1 MPDQQWRMLAKGQ
14 YYSMPGKRDIFLCV
28 SWLFLP
34 ETPKWK
40 QKHFFQLQESLSSY
54 VFISWWVFYDFVF
67 GVDHFVAQDTFRGRI
82 CVCPLV
88 EGVQFEGDGYSNC
101 QGNNIAQFMTYLPT
115 YLMSFILSFVYFPW
129 LTIRPSYYCPQKR
142 FNCLKFMNVE
152 TATGPGRC
160 RVDNT
165 GCWIETQGGLTFSA
179 CQVLSTL
186 TPNVFIWVLYS
197 KL

>member
-1 MPDQQWRMLAKGQ
+1 MLAKGQ
-14 YYSMPGKRDIFLCV
+14 YFSMPGKREIFLCV

-34 ETPKWK
+34 KTPKWK
-40 QKHFFQLQESLSSY
+40 QKQFFQLQESLSSY

-129 LTIRPSYYCPQKR
+129 LTIRPSYYRPQKR
-142 FNCLKFMNVE
+142 FIVWNSWMWKQPQDLDAAE
-152 TATGPGRC
+152 
-160 RVDNT
+160 
-165 GCWIETQGGLTFSA
+165 LT
-179 CQVLSTL
+179 TL
-186 TPNVFIWVLYS
+186 DAG
-197 KL
+197 

>member
-1 MPDQQWRMLAKGQ
+1 LAAVETNECLTNNGGCWQKDNITACQVRETSSYVSPDCF
-14 YYSMPGKRDIFLCV
+14 FL
-28 SWLFLP
+28 
-34 ETPKWK
+34 
-40 QKHFFQLQESLSSY
+40 KHPSENKNIFFQLQESLSSY
-54 VFISWWVFYDFVF
+54 YVFMFYDFVF

-82 CVCPLV
+82 CACPLV

-101 QGNNIAQFMTYLPT
+101 QGNNIAQCMTYLPT
-115 YLMSFILSFVYFPW
+115 NLMSFILSFVYFPR
-129 LTIRPSYYCPQKR
+129 LTICPPYYRPQKR

-186 TPNVFIWVLYS
+186 TPDVFI
-197 KL
+197 